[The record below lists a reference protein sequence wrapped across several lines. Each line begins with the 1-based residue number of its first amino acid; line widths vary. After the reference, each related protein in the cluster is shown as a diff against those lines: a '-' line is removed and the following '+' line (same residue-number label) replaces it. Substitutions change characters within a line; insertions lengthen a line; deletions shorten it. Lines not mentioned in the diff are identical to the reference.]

1 MKGTNRW
8 MIGLLVISGLMSCSN
23 KDESKNEPQ
32 IEEVRNKSI
41 VILYEN
47 DVHGAIE
54 YYPVLAGL
62 RDAIVKADTSWT
74 AVVSSGDYLSG
85 DASCTLEKGKY
96 IVQMMSSV
104 GYDAVTIGNHEFDWG
119 GKRLMELLPDIKTSV
134 VCTNFYDCATG
145 KQMLPSYTIKTY
157 GDKKVA
163 FVGVVTPDSEID
175 EAYSFYDSEGN
186 KLYDLKAENVSQ
198 LVQKAVDDARG
209 EGADYVVLLSHLGEL
224 ETKSYVTSIS
234 VVKETNG
241 IDVVLDG
248 HTHNVIPYFEVENKD
263 GKKVK
268 ITQTGT
274 KFSHI
279 GKLLIKDG
287 QIHTELVYVPSCQ
300 YKSEKVSATLDEVNN
315 NIKGITGEVLGTTAF
330 DLTIE
335 DAAGNRLC
343 RSGETNLG
351 DYITDVM
358 LESVGGDISLIN
370 GGALRKTIKAG
381 TITFGDVMDAF
392 PFLNY
397 MYRIRA
403 TGKDLL
409 NMLNES
415 TKTLPQEDGSFPH
428 VAHMKYTVHRGSH
441 TVSDV
446 LIYNNETKAYEALD
460 PEKQYIVATIDYYK
474 GGGFYDT
481 LKDCEVVEQTT
492 KLLMYELGEYIKKH
506 QSIGEE
512 YKNSQG
518 RITILD
524 D

>member
-1 MKGTNRW
+1 M
-8 MIGLLVISGLMSCSN
+8 
-23 KDESKNEPQ
+23 
-32 IEEVRNKSI
+32 
-41 VILYEN
+41 
-47 DVHGAIE
+47 
-54 YYPVLAGL
+54 
-62 RDAIVKADTSWT
+62 
-74 AVVSSGDYLSG
+74 
-85 DASCTLEKGKY
+85 
-96 IVQMMSSV
+96 
-104 GYDAVTIGNHEFDWG
+104 
-119 GKRLMELLPDIKTSV
+119 
-134 VCTNFYDCATG
+134 
-145 KQMLPSYTIKTY
+145 
-157 GDKKVA
+157 
-163 FVGVVTPDSEID
+163 
-175 EAYSFYDSEGN
+175 
-186 KLYDLKAENVSQ
+186 
-198 LVQKAVDDARG
+198 QKAVDEARG
-209 EGADYVVLLSHLGEL
+209 EGANYVVLLSHLGEL
-224 ETKSYVTSIS
+224 ETKTGVTSMSVIS
-234 VVKETNG
+234 ETNG

-248 HTHNVIPYFEVENKD
+248 HTHNVIPSFEVENKD
-263 GKKVK
+263 GKKVT

-274 KFSHI
+274 KFATI

-287 QIHTELVYVPSCQ
+287 QIYTELVYVPSCQ

-409 NMLNES
+409 NMLNKS

-428 VAHMKYTVHRGSH
+428 VAHMKYTVHRGNH

-492 KLLMYELGEYIKKH
+492 KLLMYELGKYIKQH
-506 QSIGEE
+506 QSISEE